1 MQYGNWY
8 LAEEI
13 ARMRAQGFR
22 HEAER
27 DRLVELASLG
37 GALRHGLER
46 WLDRGAALVVPMRPA
61 MREDDPKRP
70 VAA

>member
-8 LAEEI
+8 LTEEI
-13 ARMRAQGFR
+13 ARMRAQDFR
-22 HEAER
+22 NDAER
-27 DRLVELASLG
+27 DRLVELARLG

-46 WLDRGAALVVPMRPA
+46 WLDRSARPVVPMRPA